1 MLCCWIRLTLY
12 THVISQKAIQESEK
26 EWSQNKKLVDLSK
39 KDVRHS
45 IPKGFPY
52 FSVNFGLQDGFAHV
66 IEDEQSFPW
75 YFGKVRYDI
84 SLIQQMHSAFVWH
97 KREHVLY
104 FYLTV
109 KEVAMQR
116 DKLIYNE
123 SLLSIQEMIT
133 FIYTYVY
140 QYLAQQ

>member
-1 MLCCWIRLTLY
+1 MIP
-12 THVISQKAIQESEK
+12 QKAIQESEK

-39 KDVRHS
+39 KDIRHS

-84 SLIQQMHSAFVWH
+84 SLTQQMHLAFVRH
-97 KREHVLY
+97 KREYVLY
-104 FYLTV
+104 FYLNV

-116 DKLIYNE
+116 DK
-123 SLLSIQEMIT
+123 
-133 FIYTYVY
+133 
-140 QYLAQQ
+140 